1 MKVGDRGSGGGSAS
15 QKFISNSLVTN
26 LQGQNFNLFV
36 YESKLQV
43 PRGDGVP
50 ARDDSTALVS
60 YTVPGADPTRSTLS
74 NGQLGSFIQ
83 SSI

>member
-1 MKVGDRGSGGGSAS
+1 MKVGDRGSGGRSAS
-15 QKFISNSLVTN
+15 QKLISNSLVTN

-36 YESKLQV
+36 YETKLKV

-50 ARDDSTALVS
+50 AGDDSTALVS
-60 YTVPGADPTRSTLS
+60 YTVPGADPTKSTLS
-74 NGQLGSFIQ
+74 NGQVGSFFQ